1 MSSRNLSSGAHTSIL
16 RGALA
21 SLGVRLLDLPSRYGL
36 HLLVAASLGVM
47 ESGRF
52 YIVFSIV
59 NTLAGFGRLGVDRAL
74 TRQLAVDMASG
85 RDGGLRSATRSATRV
100 VVLMSLVA
108 TALLAGFATP
118 VADFVMHKPDLALPM
133 IIGALAILP
142 QNLCTVVAGGL
153 AGLYRAGYS
162 QMVYSWLWPAI
173 FCIAALP
180 LVYMKQFTVLHA
192 LLLMVVSFVTACG
205 VGFVLLRRFLAPYPD
220 NGQVWRE
227 KPHFLA
233 RGLSFFTLELT
244 QLMIAAV
251 PAIALGIAA
260 SPQQTGLFAL
270 AWRIALINL
279 LFINGVTGMAAPKF
293 AALYAHHDVQGLNRS
308 AAQAIGLVLCLAL
321 PVTALMLLFPERL
334 LAAFG
339 SGYSAGATI
348 LRILAIGQLV
358 AACFAGMPD
367 LLGMTA
373 HLAALRT
380 INFISL
386 GVLLVGLLVLVPTGG
401 STGAAIATS
410 LAIAFNA
417 AAAAWAAHRLLGLF
431 PLATVWHGFLVRLRL
446 VRGGGRS

>member
-1 MSSRNLSSGAHTSIL
+1 MSSRHPSSGPHASIL

-21 SLGVRLLDLPSRYGL
+21 SLGMRLFDLPSRYGL
-36 HLLVAASLGVM
+36 HLLVAASLGVL

-85 RDGGLRSATRSATRV
+85 RDGGLRPATRSATRA

-133 IIGALAILP
+133 MIGALAILP

-153 AGLYRAGYS
+153 AGLHRVGYS

-192 LLLMVVSFVTACG
+192 LLLMIVSFVMACG
-205 VGFVLLRRFLAPYPD
+205 VGFALLRRFLAPYPD
-220 NGQVWRE
+220 TGQVWRE
-227 KPHFLA
+227 KPHFLT

-321 PVTALMLLFPERL
+321 PVTALMLLFPEHL
-334 LAAFG
+334 LAVFG
-339 SGYSAGATI
+339 PGYSAGATT

-380 INFISL
+380 VNFISL

-431 PLATVWHGFLVRLRL
+431 PLATVWHGFLARLRL

>member
-1 MSSRNLSSGAHTSIL
+1 MSSRHPSPGAHASIL

-21 SLGVRLLDLPSRYGL
+21 SLGVRLFDLPSRYGF

-85 RDGGLRSATRSATRV
+85 REGRLRPAARSATRV

-108 TALLAGFATP
+108 TVLLVGLATP
-118 VADFVMHKPDLALPM
+118 VAEFVMHKPDLALPL
-133 IIGALAILP
+133 IIGALAVLP
-142 QNLCTVVAGGL
+142 QNLSTVVAGAL
-153 AGLYRAGYS
+153 AGLHRVGYS

-192 LLLMVVSFVTACG
+192 LLLMVASFVTACG
-205 VGFVLLRRFLAPYPD
+205 VGFVLLRHFLAPYPD
-220 NGQVWRE
+220 TGQVWRE
-227 KPHFLA
+227 KPHFLT

-279 LFINGVTGMAAPKF
+279 LFINAVTGMTAPKF
-293 AALYAHHDVQGLNRS
+293 AALYARHDVQGLNRS

-321 PVTALMLLFPERL
+321 PVTACMLLFPERL
-334 LAAFG
+334 LAVFG
-339 SGYSAGATI
+339 PGYSAGATT

-380 INFISL
+380 VNFISL

-431 PLATVWHGFLVRLRL
+431 PLATVWHGFLARLRL
-446 VRGGGRS
+446 VCGGGRP

>member
-1 MSSRNLSSGAHTSIL
+1 MNNQAPSSGAHASIL

-21 SLGVRLLDLPSRYGL
+21 SLGVRLFDLPSRYGF

-74 TRQLAVDMASG
+74 TRQLAVDTASG
-85 RDGGLRSATRSATRV
+85 REGGVRPATRSAMRV

-133 IIGALAILP
+133 MLGALAILP
-142 QNLCTVVAGGL
+142 QNLSTVVAGGL
-153 AGLYRAGYS
+153 AGLHRVGYS

-173 FCIAALP
+173 FCVAALP
-180 LVYMKQFTVLHA
+180 LVFLKQFTVLHA
-192 LLLMVVSFVTACG
+192 LLLMAASFVMAAG
-205 VGFVLLRRFLAPYPD
+205 VGAVLLRRFLSPYP
-220 NGQVWRE
+220 NTGHAAYE
-227 KPHFLA
+227 KQHFLA

-293 AALYAHHDVQGLNRS
+293 AALHARNDLHGLNRS

-321 PVTALMLLFPERL
+321 PVTACMLLFPEHL
-334 LAAFG
+334 LAVFG
-339 SGYSAGATI
+339 PGYSAGATT

-401 STGAAIATS
+401 SMGAAVATS

-417 AAAAWAAHRLLGLF
+417 AAAGWAAHRLLGLF
-431 PLATVWHGFLVRLRL
+431 PLATVWHGLLIRLRPA
-446 VRGGGRS
+446 RGGSGS